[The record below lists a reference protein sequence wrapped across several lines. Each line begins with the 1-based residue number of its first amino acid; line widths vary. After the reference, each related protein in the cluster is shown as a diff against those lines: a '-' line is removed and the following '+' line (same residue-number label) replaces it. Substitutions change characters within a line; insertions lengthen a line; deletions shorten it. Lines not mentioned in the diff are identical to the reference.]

1 MFRISRIRIRWLEP
15 GHRDVD
21 EALPVLPLQTVADRW
36 LRALEALD
44 PRRRRVRL
52 RWVGFGPVEGIPKP
66 VAAEPVRLES
76 VPAST
81 RILRTFDLPNMRVRV
96 GWLGFGALR
105 YRTLGMLLVLV
116 TCLWL
121 GLFALTRPAG
131 EEQAGQNAA
140 LPQVD
145 TSGLVVYDG
154 SQGDSVFHMAHSPLD
169 IGSSQDAFD
178 SDLETL
184 IRGRDANPFLIYFEF
199 AQPQPITGIMMDFGR
214 MDFALRVQ
222 VYGTEDTEPVLYANE
237 YREQPPIPH
246 MDLDFLG
253 GPFPVRRI
261 YIEIEQLN
269 PPEEVHV
276 HIREIVFKK

>member
-15 GHRDVD
+15 DRRDAD
-21 EALPVLPLQTVADRW
+21 DSLAAQPLPALAGGW
-36 LRALEALD
+36 LRGLSSLN
-44 PRRRRVRL
+44 PRRWRVRL
-52 RWVGFGPVEGIPKP
+52 RWVGFGPVEGIP
-66 VAAEPVRLES
+66 RD
-76 VPAST
+76 VPARQSESDAFPASA

-96 GWLGFGALR
+96 GWLGFGSLR
-105 YRTLGMLLVLV
+105 YRTLWTMLLLV
-116 TCLWL
+116 TCVWL

-131 EEQAGQNAA
+131 EGQTGQNAS
-140 LPQVD
+140 LPQID
-145 TSGLVVYDG
+145 PEGLVVYEG
-154 SQGDSVFHMAHSPLD
+154 SQGDSLFRMTHSRLD

-184 IRGRDANPFLIYFEF
+184 IRGRDANPFVIDFEF
-199 AQPQPITGIMMDFGR
+199 AQPQPITGIMIDSGR
-214 MDFALRVQ
+214 MDFVLRVQ
-222 VYGTEDTEPVLYANE
+222 VFGAEDTEPVLYTNE

-246 MDLDFLG
+246 VDLEFLT
-253 GPFPVRRI
+253 GPVPVRRI